1 MARSKKMFRSA
12 ADIIASDRKH
22 LAIMKS
28 TARNMGQDDLA
39 RGDNAKSIFRDLCFR
54 FLDGMESM
62 DEDGIEKSV
71 LDEVNFM
78 AKDFT
83 DADVAAEE
91 ALPVSKGRGR

>member
-39 RGDNAKSIFRDLCFR
+39 RGDNAKSIFSDLCYR
-54 FLDGMESM
+54 FMDGMEM
-62 DEDGIEKSV
+62 GEDEIEKSV

-78 AKDFT
+78 AKGFT

-91 ALPVSKGRGR
+91 ARPASKGRGR